1 MCSIVIPAHQV
12 AMFAAYLAA
21 TARVKDFIASS
32 GGFDLTCTEN
42 DRKYSSKNGAVD
54 FFAALFNENGHEA
67 SGCKKNG
74 LSRSC
79 LMAGNTVD

>member
-1 MCSIVIPAHQV
+1 
-12 AMFAAYLAA
+12 MFAAYLAA

-54 FFAALFNENGHEA
+54 FFAALFDEGSHEA
-67 SGCKKNG
+67 SGCRKKG
-74 LSRSC
+74 VGRSC
-79 LMAGNTVD
+79 LMAGDTADQRIH